1 MLARGGDLVG
11 RRELLEELD
20 VRDERGPGKESL
32 EEIMAQERVLGRPAR
47 QGRLERIHVVD
58 ALSDVRAFA
67 EQILINIGDRVRVR
81 IHAGRSRENALEPGA
96 LTLAGEGGR
105 HSRLQDAVPL
115 DHAPHPMVERR
126 PVERM
131 RQRPDE
137 LMDRG
142 SRQPGVR
149 VQRDDVPD
157 AGRHRRRGR
166 WRRPAGREKGCVDRT
181 PEQAVQLM
189 QLAPLALP
197 PHPLALARVPD
208 SPSMEQ
214 EEPLAVIAR

>member
-131 RQRPDE
+131 RQGPDE

-157 AGRHRRRGR
+157 AGRHRGGGQKGR
-166 WRRPAGREKGCVDRT
+166 VDRT
-181 PEQAVQLM
+181 PEQAVQLV

-208 SPSMEQ
+208 PPSMEQ